1 MLNTALAQGSYV
13 TDELRMF
20 QETARRFMQT
30 EVGPHVARWD
40 EQGCVDRELWTKAG
54 ELGLLCPSIPVE
66 YGGGGGDVTY
76 EKVLIEEQGKAGCSA
91 WGLSLH
97 NGIVAHYILHYGTEA
112 QKQAWLPKLASGELV
127 GAIAMT
133 EPGTGSD
140 LQSVRTTA
148 IADGDGEN
156 GEYIVNG
163 QKVFITNGQQA
174 GLIIVVAKTNPNDK
188 AKGISLVVVETDKV
202 EGFRRGRNLEKV
214 GMHGQDTSELFFE
227 NVRIP
232 RANLLGKG
240 EGMGFVQLMEQLP
253 QERLIV
259 AWAAVAAM
267 ELALDITTQY
277 VKDRK
282 AFGKRVIDFQNTR
295 FKLAEARTE
304 AMLARVLVEKC
315 TELLLQKKLDA
326 VTAAMAKYWTTDKQ
340 FEIADLCLQ
349 LHGGYGYMD
358 EYPIS
363 RLWRDSRVQRI
374 YGGTNEIMKELIGR
388 FL

>member
-1 MLNTALAQGSYV
+1 MLNALLAQGNYY

-20 QETARRFMQT
+20 QETARKFMKT
-30 EVGPHVARWD
+30 EVEPHVARWD
-40 EQGCVDRELWTKAG
+40 EQGCVDRDLWNKAG
-54 ELGLLCPSIPVE
+54 ALGLLCPSIPSE
-66 YGGGGGDVTY
+66 YGGGDGNFAF
-76 EKVLIEEQGKAGCSA
+76 EKILIEEQAKVGCSA

-97 NGIVAHYILHYGTEA
+97 NGIVAHYVLHYGTEE
-112 QKQAWLPKLASGELV
+112 QKKAWLPKLASGEWV

-140 LQSVRTTA
+140 LQAVRTTA
-148 IADGDGEN
+148 IAEGDEYVIN
-156 GEYIVNG
+156 GS
-163 QKVFITNGQQA
+163 KVFITNGQQA
-174 GLIIVVAKTNPNDK
+174 SLIVVVAKTNPTEK
-188 AKGISLVVVETDKV
+188 AKGVSLIMVETEKV
-202 EGFRRGRNLEKV
+202 QGFRRGRNLEKI

-227 NVRIP
+227 NVRVP
-232 RANLLGKG
+232 KSNLLGKA
-240 EGMGFVQLMEQLP
+240 EGMGFVQLMQQLP

-259 AWAAVAAM
+259 ALAAVAAN
-267 ELALDITTQY
+267 ELSLDLTPQY

-282 AFGKRVIDFQNTR
+282 AFGKRILDFQNTR

-304 AMLARVLVEKC
+304 AMLGRILVERC
-315 TELLLQKKLDA
+315 TELLLLNKLDA

-349 LHGGYGYMD
+349 LHGGYGYMN

>member
-1 MLNTALAQGSYV
+1 MLNTALSQGNYV
-13 TDELRMF
+13 TDELKMF
-20 QETARRFMQT
+20 QETARRFMQA
-30 EVGPHVARWD
+30 EVAPNVIRWD
-40 EQGCVDRELWTKAG
+40 EQGHVDRDLWNKAG
-54 ELGLLCPSIPVE
+54 ELGLLCPSIPTE
-66 YGGGGGDVTY
+66 YGGGGGDVAY
-76 EKVLIEEQGKAGCSA
+76 EKVLIEEQAKAGCSS

-112 QKQAWLPKLASGELV
+112 QKQAWLPKLASGEWV

-148 IADGDGEN
+148 IADGDD
-156 GEYIVNG
+156 YVVNG

-174 GLIIVVAKTNPNDK
+174 SLILVVAKTDPNEK
-188 AKGISLVVVETDKV
+188 AKGVSLVVVETDQV

-232 RANLLGKG
+232 KSNLLGKN
-240 EGMGFVQLMEQLP
+240 EGMGFMQLMEQLP

-267 ELALDITTQY
+267 ELSLDITTQY

-315 TELLLQKKLDA
+315 TELLLKRKLDA

>member
-1 MLNTALAQGSYV
+1 MLNAALAQGSYV

-30 EVGPHVARWD
+30 EVGPNVARWD
-40 EQGCVDRELWTKAG
+40 EQGCVDRDLWTKAG
-54 ELGLLCPSIPVE
+54 ALGLLCPSVPSE
-66 YGGGGGDVTY
+66 YGGGDGNVAF
-76 EKVLIEEQGKAGCSA
+76 EKVLIEEQAKVGCSS

-97 NGIVAHYILHYGTEA
+97 NGIVAHYILNYGTEA
-112 QKQAWLPKLASGELV
+112 QKLAWLPKLASGEWV

-148 IADGDGEN
+148 LADGDD
-156 GEYIVNG
+156 YVVNG

-174 GLIIVVAKTNPNDK
+174 DLIIVVAKTNPDDK
-188 AKGISLVVVETDKV
+188 GKGISLVVVEAGNA

-232 RANLLGKG
+232 KTNLLGKG
-240 EGMGFVQLMEQLP
+240 EGMGFMQLMEQLP

-259 AWAAVAAM
+259 AWAAVAAI
-267 ELALDITTQY
+267 ELALDITTTY

-295 FKLAEARTE
+295 FQLAEARTE
-304 AMLARVLVEKC
+304 AMLGRILVEKC
-315 TELLLQKKLDA
+315 TELLLNRKLDA

>member
-1 MLNTALAQGSYV
+1 MLNALLAQGSYV

-20 QETARRFMQT
+20 QETARKFMQA
-30 EVGPHVARWD
+30 EVAPNVLKWD
-40 EQGCVDRELWTKAG
+40 EQGCVDRDLWNKAG
-54 ELGLLCPSIPVE
+54 ELGLLCPSIPSE
-66 YGGGGGDVTY
+66 YGGGDGHFGF
-76 EKVLIEEQGKAGCSA
+76 EKILIEEQGKAGCSA

-97 NGIVAHYILHYGTEA
+97 NGIVAHYILHYGTEE
-112 QKQAWLPKLASGELV
+112 QKMKWLPRLASGELV
-127 GAIAMT
+127 SAIAMT

-148 IADGDGEN
+148 IPEGD
-156 GEYIVNG
+156 EYVVNG
-163 QKVFITNGQQA
+163 SKVFITNGQQA
-174 GLIIVVAKTNPNDK
+174 GLIIVVAKTNPDEK
-188 AKGISLVVVETDKV
+188 AKGVSLLVVETDKV
-202 EGFRRGRNLEKV
+202 TGFRRGRNLEKV

-232 RANLLGKG
+232 KSNLLGKA
-240 EGMGFVQLMEQLP
+240 EGQGFVQLMQQLP

-259 AWAAVAAM
+259 AIAAVAAT
-267 ELALDITTQY
+267 ELALDMTTQY

-282 AFGKRVIDFQNTR
+282 AFGKRILDFQNTR
-295 FKLAEARTE
+295 FSLAEARTE
-304 AMLARVLVEKC
+304 AMLGRVLVEKC
-315 TELLLQKKLDA
+315 TELLIDRKLDA

>member
-30 EVGPHVARWD
+30 EVAPHVTRWD

-54 ELGLLCPSIPVE
+54 ELGLLCPSIPSE
-66 YGGGGGDVTY
+66 YGGGDGNFAF
-76 EKVLIEEQGKAGCSA
+76 EKVLIEEQAKAGCSA

-97 NGIVAHYILHYGTEA
+97 NGIVAHYILNYGTEE
-112 QKQAWLPKLASGELV
+112 QKQSWLPKLASGELV

-140 LQSVRTTA
+140 LQAVRTTA
-148 IADGDGEN
+148 IEDGGD
-156 GEYIVNG
+156 YVVNG

-174 GLIIVVAKTNPNDK
+174 GLIIVVAKTNPNEK
-188 AKGISLVVVETDKV
+188 AKGVSLVVVETDRV

-232 RANLLGKG
+232 KTNLLGKV
-240 EGMGFVQLMEQLP
+240 EGMGFLQLMEQLP

-259 AWAAVAAM
+259 ALAAVAAI
-267 ELALDITTQY
+267 ELALDITTTY

-304 AMLARVLVEKC
+304 AMLGRVLIERC
-315 TELLLQKKLDA
+315 TELLLQRKLDP

>member
-1 MLNTALAQGSYV
+1 MSMLNAALAEGRYV
-13 TDELRMF
+13 TDELKMF
-20 QETARRFMQT
+20 HDTARRFMQA
-30 EVGPHVARWD
+30 EVAPHVLRWD
-40 EQGCVDRELWTKAG
+40 EQGYVDRDLWNKAG
-54 ELGLLCPSIPVE
+54 ELGLLCPSIPTE
-66 YGGGGGDVTY
+66 YGGGGGDVAY
-76 EKVLIEEQGKAGCSA
+76 EKVLIEEQGRAGCSA

-97 NGIVAHYILHYGTEA
+97 NGIVAHYILAYGTEA
-112 QKQAWLPKLASGELV
+112 QKQDWLPKLATGELV

-148 IADGDGEN
+148 IADGD
-156 GEYIVNG
+156 EYVLNG

-174 GLIIVVAKTNPNDK
+174 GLIIVVAKTDPNEK
-188 AKGISLVVVETDKV
+188 AKGISLLVVETDKV
-202 EGFRRGRNLEKV
+202 SGFRRGRNLEKV

-232 RANLLGKG
+232 KANLLGKG
-240 EGMGFVQLMEQLP
+240 EGLGFVQLMEQLP

-267 ELALDITTQY
+267 ELALDLTTQY

-295 FKLAEARTE
+295 FQLAHARTE
-304 AMLARVLVEKC
+304 ATLARVFVERC
-315 TELLLQKKLDA
+315 TELLIEKKLDV

>member
-30 EVGPHVARWD
+30 EVGPNVARWD
-40 EQGCVDRELWTKAG
+40 EQGCVDRELWNKAG
-54 ELGLLCPSIPVE
+54 ALGLLCPSIPSE
-66 YGGGGGDVTY
+66 YGGGDGNVAF
-76 EKVLIEEQGKAGCSA
+76 EKVLIEEQAKVGCSS

-97 NGIVAHYILHYGTEA
+97 NGIVAHYILQYGTEA
-112 QKQAWLPKLASGELV
+112 QKKEWLPKLASGELV
-127 GAIAMT
+127 TAIAMT

-148 IADGDGEN
+148 IAEGDEYVIN
-156 GEYIVNG
+156 GS
-163 QKVFITNGQQA
+163 KVFITNGQQA
-174 GLIIVVAKTNPNDK
+174 GLIIVVAKTNPNEK
-188 AKGISLVVVETDKV
+188 AKGVSLIVVETDKV

-227 NVRIP
+227 NVRVP
-232 RANLLGKG
+232 KANLLGKS
-240 EGMGFVQLMEQLP
+240 EGMGFMQLMEQLP

-259 AWAAVAAM
+259 AWAAVSAI
-267 ELALDITTQY
+267 ELALDITTTY

-304 AMLARVLVEKC
+304 AMLGRVLVERC
-315 TELLLQKKLDA
+315 TELLLVKKLDA

>member
-1 MLNTALAQGSYV
+1 
-13 TDELRMF
+13 F
-20 QETARRFMQT
+20 QDTARRFMQA
-30 EVGPHVARWD
+30 EVAPHVARWD
-40 EQGCVDRELWTKAG
+40 EQGHVDRELWTKAG
-54 ELGLLCPSIPVE
+54 ELGLLCPSVPAA
-66 YGGGGGDVTY
+66 YGGGDGNFAF
-76 EKVLIEEQGKAGCSA
+76 EKVLIEEQARVGCSA
-91 WGLSLH
+91 WGVSLH
-97 NGIVAHYILHYGTEA
+97 NGIVAHYILAYGTEA
-112 QKQAWLPKLASGELV
+112 QKLAWLPKLASGEWV

-148 IADGDGEN
+148 LADGD
-156 GEYIVNG
+156 EYVVNG

-174 GLIIVVAKTNPNDK
+174 GLIIVVAKTDPNEK
-188 AKGISLVVVETDKV
+188 AKGVSLVVIETDGA

-232 RANLLGKG
+232 KGNLLGKA
-240 EGMGFVQLMEQLP
+240 EGMGFMQLMDQLP

-259 AWAAVAAM
+259 ALAAVATI
-267 ELALDITTQY
+267 ELALDLTTTY

-304 AMLARVLVEKC
+304 AMLGRVLVERC

-326 VTAAMAKYWTTDKQ
+326 VSAAMAKWWTTDKQ

>member
-1 MLNTALAQGSYV
+1 
-13 TDELRMF
+13 
-20 QETARRFMQT
+20 
-30 EVGPHVARWD
+30 
-40 EQGCVDRELWTKAG
+40 
-54 ELGLLCPSIPVE
+54 
-66 YGGGGGDVTY
+66 
-76 EKVLIEEQGKAGCSA
+76 
-91 WGLSLH
+91 
-97 NGIVAHYILHYGTEA
+97 
-112 QKQAWLPKLASGELV
+112 
-127 GAIAMT
+127 MT

-140 LQSVRTTA
+140 LQAVRTTA
-148 IADGDGEN
+148 IAEGNEYVIN
-156 GEYIVNG
+156 GS
-163 QKVFITNGQQA
+163 KVFITNGQQA
-174 GLIIVVAKTNPNDK
+174 SLIIVVAKTNPNEK
-188 AKGISLVVVETDKV
+188 AKGVSLLVVETDKV

-232 RANLLGKG
+232 KTNLLGKA
-240 EGMGFVQLMEQLP
+240 EGMGFVQLMQQLP

-259 AWAAVAAM
+259 ALAAVAAI
-267 ELALDITTQY
+267 ELALDMTTQY

-282 AFGKRVIDFQNTR
+282 AFGKRILDFQNTR
-295 FKLAEARTE
+295 FQLAEKRTE
-304 AMLARVLVEKC
+304 AMLGRILMERC
-315 TELLLQKKLDA
+315 TELLIAGKLDA

-349 LHGGYGYMD
+349 LHGGYGYMN

>member
-1 MLNTALAQGSYV
+1 MLNANFAVGSYV
-13 TDELRMF
+13 TDELTMF
-20 QETARRFMQT
+20 RDTARRFMES
-30 EVGPHVARWD
+30 EVAPHVARWD
-40 EQGCVDRELWTKAG
+40 EEGCVDRELWNKAG
-54 ELGLLCPSIPVE
+54 ALGLLCPSIPAE
-66 YGGGGGDVTY
+66 YGGGDGNFAF
-76 EKVLIEEQGKAGCSA
+76 EKVLIEEQGRAGCSA

-97 NGIVAHYILHYGTEA
+97 NGIVAHYILHYGTEE
-112 QKQAWLPKLASGELV
+112 QKLEWLPKLASGELV
-127 GAIAMT
+127 SAIAMT

-148 IADGDGEN
+148 IPDGDS
-156 GEYIVNG
+156 YVVNG

-174 GLIIVVAKTNPNDK
+174 GLIIVVAKTDPNEK
-188 AKGISLVVVETDKV
+188 AKGVSLLVVETDKV

-232 RANLLGKG
+232 KANLLGKA
-240 EGMGFVQLMEQLP
+240 EGMGFPQLMQQLP

-259 AWAAVAAM
+259 AIAAVAAIG
-267 ELALDITTQY
+267 LGLDLTTQY

-282 AFGKRVIDFQNTR
+282 AFGKRVLDFQNTR

-304 AMLARVLVEKC
+304 HALATVFVERC
-315 TELLLQKKLDA
+315 TELLLINKLDA
-326 VTAAMAKYWTTDKQ
+326 VSAAMAKYWTTDKQ
-340 FEIADLCLQ
+340 FEILDLCLQ
-349 LHGGYGYMD
+349 LHGGYGYMN

>member
-1 MLNTALAQGSYV
+1 MLNALLAQGNYV

-30 EVGPHVARWD
+30 EVAPNVLKWD
-40 EQGCVDRELWTKAG
+40 EQGCVDRDIWNKAG
-54 ELGLLCPSIPVE
+54 ALGLLCPSIPSE
-66 YGGGGGDVTY
+66 YGGGDGNFAF
-76 EKVLIEEQGKAGCSA
+76 EKILIEEQAKAGCSS

-97 NGIVAHYILHYGTEA
+97 NGIVAHYILHYGTEE
-112 QKQAWLPKLASGELV
+112 QKKQWLPRMASGELV
-127 GAIAMT
+127 TAIAMT

-140 LQSVRTTA
+140 LQSVRTMA
-148 IADGDGEN
+148 VRDGDD
-156 GEYIVNG
+156 YVITG
-163 QKVFITNGQQA
+163 QKTFITNGQQA
-174 GLIIVVAKTNPNDK
+174 GLIIVVAKTNPEEK
-188 AKGISLVVVETDKV
+188 AKGTSLLVVETDKV
-202 EGFRRGRNLEKV
+202 SGFRRGRNLEKV

-232 RANLLGKG
+232 KSNLLGKA
-240 EGMGFVQLMEQLP
+240 EGMGFVQLMQQLP

-259 AWAAVAAM
+259 ALAAASAI
-267 ELALDITTQY
+267 ELALDLTTTY
-277 VKDRK
+277 VKERK
-282 AFGKRVIDFQNTR
+282 AFGKRILDFQNTR
-295 FKLAEARTE
+295 FQLAEARTE
-304 AMLARVLVEKC
+304 ALLARVLVEKC
-315 TELLLQKKLDA
+315 TELLLAKKLDA

>member
-1 MLNTALAQGSYV
+1 MLNAALAQGSYV

-30 EVGPHVARWD
+30 EVGPNVARWD
-40 EQGCVDRELWTKAG
+40 EQGCVDRDLWTKAG
-54 ELGLLCPSIPVE
+54 ALGLLCASVPSE
-66 YGGGGGDVTY
+66 YGGGDGNVAF
-76 EKVLIEEQGKAGCSA
+76 EKILIEEQAKVGCSA

-97 NGIVAHYILHYGTEA
+97 NGIVAHYILNYGSEA
-112 QKQAWLPKLASGELV
+112 QKKAWLPKLASGEWV

-148 IADGDGEN
+148 IADGDD
-156 GEYIVNG
+156 YIVNG

-174 GLIIVVAKTNPNDK
+174 DIVIVVAKTNPNDK
-188 AKGISLVVVETDKV
+188 AKGISLVVVEV
-202 EGFRRGRNLEKV
+202 NGAEGFRRGRNLEKV

-232 RANLLGKG
+232 KTNLLGKG
-240 EGMGFVQLMEQLP
+240 EGMGFMQLMEQLP

-259 AWAAVAAM
+259 AWAAVSAI
-267 ELALDITTQY
+267 ELALDLTTTY

-304 AMLARVLVEKC
+304 AMLGRILVEKC
-315 TELLLQKKLDA
+315 TELLLIKKLDA

>member
-1 MLNTALAQGSYV
+1 MLNAALAQGSYV

-30 EVGPHVARWD
+30 EVGPNVARWD
-40 EQGCVDRELWTKAG
+40 EQGCVDRDLWTKAG
-54 ELGLLCPSIPVE
+54 ALGLLCPSVPSE
-66 YGGGGGDVTY
+66 YGGGDGNVAF
-76 EKVLIEEQGKAGCSA
+76 EKVLIEEQAKVGCSA

-97 NGIVAHYILHYGTEA
+97 NGIVAHYILNYGTEA
-112 QKQAWLPKLASGELV
+112 QKLAWLPKLASGEWV

-148 IADGDGEN
+148 LAEGDD
-156 GEYIVNG
+156 YVVNG

-174 GLIIVVAKTNPNDK
+174 DLIIVVAKTNPNDK
-188 AKGISLVVVETDKV
+188 GKGISLVVVEAGNA

-232 RANLLGKG
+232 KTNLLGKG
-240 EGMGFVQLMEQLP
+240 EGMGFMQLMEQLP

-259 AWAAVAAM
+259 AWAAVAAI
-267 ELALDITTQY
+267 ELALDITTTY

-295 FKLAEARTE
+295 FQLAEARTE
-304 AMLARVLVEKC
+304 AMLGRILVEKC
-315 TELLLQKKLDA
+315 TELLLNKKLDA

-340 FEIADLCLQ
+340 FEIADMCLQ

>member
-1 MLNTALAQGSYV
+1 MLNPMLAASSYM

-20 QETARRFMQT
+20 QDTTRRFMQA
-30 EVGPHVARWD
+30 EVVPHVARWD
-40 EQGCVDRELWTKAG
+40 DEGCVDRALWNKAG
-54 ELGLLCPSIPVE
+54 ELGLLCPSIPEE
-66 YGGGGGDVTY
+66 YGGGGGNFAF
-76 EKVLIEEQGKAGCSA
+76 EKVLLEEQARAGCSA
-91 WGLSLH
+91 WGVSVH
-97 NGIVAHYILHYGTEA
+97 AGIVAHYILNYGREE
-112 QKQAWLPKLASGELV
+112 QKKAWLPKMCSGELV

-148 IADGDGEN
+148 IADGDH
-156 GEYIVNG
+156 YVING
-163 QKVFITNGQQA
+163 QKTFITNGQQA
-174 GLIIVVAKTNPNDK
+174 GLVVVVAKTDPNEK
-188 AKGISLVVVETDKV
+188 AKGVSLLVVETDKV
-202 EGFRRGRNLEKV
+202 EGFRRGRNLEKI

-227 NVRIP
+227 NVRVP
-232 RANLLGKG
+232 KANLLGKAAG
-240 EGMGFVQLMEQLP
+240 LGFVQLMEQLP

-259 AWAAVAAM
+259 AVVAVAAIEM
-267 ELALDITTQY
+267 ALDLTTAY

-282 AFGKRVIDFQNTR
+282 AFGKRVLDFQNTR

-304 AMLARVLVEKC
+304 AALGRVFVERC
-315 TELLLQKKLDA
+315 TELLLQKKLDPI
-326 VTAAMAKYWTTDKQ
+326 TAAMGKWWTTDKQ
-340 FEIADLCLQ
+340 FEIVDLCLQ

>member
-1 MLNTALAQGSYV
+1 MLNALLAKGSYV
-13 TDELRMF
+13 TDELTMF

-30 EVGPHVARWD
+30 EVAPNVLRWD
-40 EQGCVDRELWTKAG
+40 EEGCVDRDLWTKAG
-54 ELGLLCPSIPVE
+54 ELGLLCPSIPSE
-66 YGGGGGDVTY
+66 YGGGDGNFAF
-76 EKVLIEEQGKAGCSA
+76 EKVLIEEQAKAGCSA

-97 NGIVAHYILHYGTEA
+97 NGIVAHYILHYGTEE
-112 QKQAWLPKLASGELV
+112 QKKEWLPKLASGEHV

-148 IADGDGEN
+148 IADGDEYVLN
-156 GEYIVNG
+156 GS
-163 QKVFITNGQQA
+163 KVFITNGQQA
-174 GLIIVVAKTNPNDK
+174 GLIIVVVKTDTTEK
-188 AKGISLVVVETDKV
+188 AKGISLVVVEPDKV
-202 EGFRRGRNLEKV
+202 TGFRRGRNLEKV

-232 RANLLGKG
+232 KSNLLGKT
-240 EGMGFVQLMEQLP
+240 EGQGFMQLMQQLP

-259 AWAAVAAM
+259 ALAGVAAI
-267 ELALDITTQY
+267 ELALDMTTQY
-277 VKDRK
+277 CKDRK
-282 AFGKRVIDFQNTR
+282 AFGRSIIDFQNTR

-304 AMLARVLVEKC
+304 ATLARVFVEKC
-315 TELLLQKKLDA
+315 TELLLINKLDA
-326 VTAAMAKYWTTDKQ
+326 ATAAMSKYWITDKQ
-340 FEIADLCLQ
+340 FEIIDLCLQ
-349 LHGGYGYMD
+349 LHGGYGYMN

>member
-1 MLNTALAQGSYV
+1 MHNPMLANGSYM

-20 QETARRFMQT
+20 QETARRFMET
-30 EVGPHVARWD
+30 EVAPHVARWD
-40 EQGCVDRELWTKAG
+40 EEGCVDRELWTKAG
-54 ELGLLCPSIPVE
+54 ELGLVCPSIPEE
-66 YGGGGGDVTY
+66 YGGGGGNFAF
-76 EKVLIEEQGKAGCSA
+76 EKVLIEEQAKVGCSA

-97 NGIVAHYILHYGTEA
+97 AGIVAHYILAYGTEA
-112 QKQAWLPKLASGELV
+112 QKQAWLPKLCSGELV

-148 IADGDGEN
+148 IADGDD
-156 GEYIVNG
+156 YVING

-174 GLIIVVAKTNPNDK
+174 GLVIVVAKTNPDEK
-188 AKGISLVVVETDKV
+188 AKGVSLVVVETDKV

-232 RANLLGKG
+232 RSNLLGAG
-240 EGMGFVQLMEQLP
+240 EGMGFVQLMQQLP

-259 AWAAVAAM
+259 ALAGVAAI
-267 ELALDITTQY
+267 ELALDQTTQY

-304 AMLARVLVEKC
+304 ASLARVFIERC
-315 TELLLQKKLDA
+315 TELLLQQKLDA
-326 VTAAMAKYWTTDKQ
+326 VTAAMAKYWVTDKQ
-340 FEIADLCLQ
+340 FEIIDLCLQ

-363 RLWRDSRVQRI
+363 RMWRDSRVQRI

>member
-1 MLNTALAQGSYV
+1 MLNALLAQGSYV

-40 EQGCVDRELWTKAG
+40 EQGCVDRELWNKAG
-54 ELGLLCPSIPVE
+54 ALGLLCPSIPSE
-66 YGGGGGDVTY
+66 YGGGDGNVAF
-76 EKVLIEEQGKAGCSA
+76 EKVLIEEQAKVGCSA

-97 NGIVAHYILHYGTEA
+97 NGIVAHYILQYGTEE
-112 QKQAWLPKLASGELV
+112 QKQAWLPKLASGEWV

-148 IADGDGEN
+148 IPDDEG
-156 GEYIVNG
+156 YVING

-174 GLIIVVAKTNPNDK
+174 DLIIVVAKTNPNEK
-188 AKGISLVVVETDKV
+188 AKGVSLLVVEAPNV

-227 NVRIP
+227 NVRVP
-232 RANLLGKG
+232 KSALLGKA
-240 EGMGFVQLMEQLP
+240 EGMGFMQLMEQLP

-259 AWAAVAAM
+259 AWAAVSAI
-267 ELALDITTQY
+267 ELALDLTTTY

-304 AMLARVLVEKC
+304 AMLGRILVEKC
-315 TELLLQKKLDA
+315 TELLLLKKLDA

>member
-1 MLNTALAQGSYV
+1 MLNAALAQGSYV

-30 EVGPHVARWD
+30 EVGPNVARWD
-40 EQGCVDRELWTKAG
+40 EQGCVDRDLWTKAG
-54 ELGLLCPSIPVE
+54 ALGLLCPSVPSE
-66 YGGGGGDVTY
+66 YGGGDGNVAF
-76 EKVLIEEQGKAGCSA
+76 EKVLIEEQAKVGCSS

-97 NGIVAHYILHYGTEA
+97 NGIVAHYILNYGTEA
-112 QKQAWLPKLASGELV
+112 QKLAWLPKLASGEWV

-148 IADGDGEN
+148 LADGDD
-156 GEYIVNG
+156 YVVNG

-174 GLIIVVAKTNPNDK
+174 DLIIVVAKTNPDDK
-188 AKGISLVVVETDKV
+188 GKGISLVVVEAGNA

-232 RANLLGKG
+232 KTNLLGKG
-240 EGMGFVQLMEQLP
+240 EGMGFMQLMEQLP

-259 AWAAVAAM
+259 AWAAVAAI
-267 ELALDITTQY
+267 ELALDITTTY

-295 FKLAEARTE
+295 FQLAEARTE
-304 AMLARVLVEKC
+304 AMLGRILVEKC
-315 TELLLQKKLDA
+315 TELLLNRKLDA

-363 RLWRDSRVQRI
+363 RLWRASRVQRI

>member
-1 MLNTALAQGSYV
+1 MSMLNAALAEGRYV
-13 TDELRMF
+13 TDELKMF
-20 QETARRFMQT
+20 HDTARRFMQA
-30 EVGPHVARWD
+30 EVAPNVVRWD
-40 EQGCVDRELWTKAG
+40 EQGHVDRELWNKAG

-66 YGGGGGDVTY
+66 YGGGGGDVAF
-76 EKVLIEEQGKAGCSA
+76 EKVLIEEQGRAGCSA

-97 NGIVAHYILHYGTEA
+97 NGIVAHYILAYGTEE
-112 QKQAWLPKLASGELV
+112 QKQAWLPKLASGEIV

-148 IADGDGEN
+148 IADGDD
-156 GEYIVNG
+156 YVVNG

-174 GLIIVVAKTNPNDK
+174 GLVIVVAKTDPNEK

-232 RANLLGKG
+232 KANLLGKG

-267 ELALDITTQY
+267 ELALDLTTQY

-295 FKLAEARTE
+295 FQLAQARTE
-304 AMLARVLVEKC
+304 ATLARVFVERC
-315 TELLLQKKLDA
+315 TEMLIDKKLDV

>member
-1 MLNTALAQGSYV
+1 MLNALLTQGNYV

-30 EVGPHVARWD
+30 EVAPNVIKWD
-40 EQGCVDRELWTKAG
+40 EQGCVDRDIWTKAG
-54 ELGLLCPSIPVE
+54 ALGLLCPSIPSE
-66 YGGGGGDVTY
+66 YGGGDGNFAF
-76 EKVLIEEQGKAGCSA
+76 EKILIEEQAKAGCSA

-97 NGIVAHYILHYGTEA
+97 NGIVAHYILHYGTEE
-112 QKQAWLPKLASGELV
+112 QKKQWLPRMASGELLT
-127 GAIAMT
+127 AIAMT

-140 LQSVRTTA
+140 LQAVRTTA
-148 IADGDGEN
+148 IAEGDEYVIN
-156 GEYIVNG
+156 GS
-163 QKVFITNGQQA
+163 KVFITNGQQA
-174 GLIIVVAKTNPNDK
+174 GLIIVVAKTNPEEK
-188 AKGISLVVVETDKV
+188 AKGVSLLVVETEKV
-202 EGFRRGRNLEKV
+202 SGFRRGRNLEKV

-232 RANLLGKG
+232 KSNLLGKA
-240 EGMGFVQLMEQLP
+240 EGMGFVQLMQQLP

-259 AWAAVAAM
+259 ALAAVAAI
-267 ELALDITTQY
+267 ELSLDMTTTY
-277 VKDRK
+277 VKERK
-282 AFGKRVIDFQNTR
+282 AFGKRILDFQNTR
-295 FKLAEARTE
+295 FQLAEARTE
-304 AMLARVLVEKC
+304 ALLGRVLVEKC
-315 TELLLQKKLDA
+315 TELLLAKKLDA